1 MVFVFEGKKC
11 MNKFSNCG
19 SCHRAIFNVFFH
31 SEELIVQL
39 LCSDMV
45 LGVGP
50 CLQVHGP
57 VSTYPFY
64 SVSTIC
70 IFSGLDLWKESSLF
84 RRQDFGLCF
93 FSHIQPTPFTTS
105 FKTEHYPSGWAACF
119 STCPPIPQTPAQ
131 VKYWVILIPSLS
143 LPNVLA
149 RGAAH
154 EQGRQWICLER
165 LALWCYSYAS
175 QASVVC

>member
-50 CLQVHGP
+50 RLQVHGP

-70 IFSGLDLWKESSLF
+70 IFFWFRSLKGVKSLLQTGF
-84 RRQDFGLCF
+84 WFVFF
-93 FSHIQPTPFTTS
+93 FSYTAHATHHI
-105 FKTEHYPSGWAACF
+105 
-119 STCPPIPQTPAQ
+119 I
-131 VKYWVILIPSLS
+131 
-143 LPNVLA
+143 
-149 RGAAH
+149 
-154 EQGRQWICLER
+154 
-165 LALWCYSYAS
+165 
-175 QASVVC
+175 